1 MGRRGALAASV
12 AAVGRLEA
20 GAGAGEAAWT
30 ERWRSVSASGLVGG
44 RGEAGSVLAALAFG
58 RLALERPR
66 LPARRPVQVLVAE
79 PEADLAL
86 RRRHRVARVHQ
97 VPACAC
103 VHSALLCSCR
113 CH

>member
-1 MGRRGALAASV
+1 MGRGASV
-12 AAVGRLEA
+12 AADAASEAEAEA
-20 GAGAGEAAWT
+20 GKT
-30 ERWRSVSASGLVGG
+30 ETECAEERQR
-44 RGEAGSVLAALAFG
+44 SVLAALAFG

-97 VPACAC
+97 VPAAVARFASVAC
-103 VHSALLCSCR
+103 MSAKACLVRVLYS
-113 CH
+113 